1 VRDPSSPTSGPAP
14 EAIAELVAAG
24 DVDGLRAILD
34 RVDVLGTADA
44 LARLDPEERPVPFGL
59 LAKAR
64 AVAVFEALDP
74 AIQEELLENLPPTSV
89 AQLFEELDPDDRA
102 RLVDEMPAMVS
113 SPLIAGLS
121 PHEQE
126 LTRTLLAYPPGS
138 AGRIMSPEF
147 VGLTADMT
155 VADALDRVR
164 RDGPAAETVLVL
176 PVTDRDGRLV
186 GEIDLPDLVFAD
198 PASTIGGVM
207 RPDALACLV
216 DADREEA
223 ARLVQEADLVALP
236 IVDHEARLVGILT
249 VDDAMEIL
257 EEEVTEDLARGGAIQ
272 PLGRPYV
279 AVSVLRL
286 ARSRLPWLLALALA
300 ATLTVNVLA
309 AFEGTLAQVIS
320 LALFIPLLIG
330 TGGNTGAQASTT
342 VIRAIAV
349 AEIRAADL
357 GWVVLREARV
367 GLLVGVM
374 LGGLAFVPLTLLF
387 DPQIGAIVGITLL
400 AICTYA
406 TSIGAFLPMMASR
419 IGVDPALMSAPLVTT
434 LVDATGLVVYFL
446 VARAI
451 LGI

>member
-1 VRDPSSPTSGPAP
+1 
-14 EAIAELVAAG
+14 
-24 DVDGLRAILD
+24 
-34 RVDVLGTADA
+34 
-44 LARLDPEERPVPFGL
+44 
-59 LAKAR
+59 
-64 AVAVFEALDP
+64 
-74 AIQEELLENLPPTSV
+74 
-89 AQLFEELDPDDRA
+89 
-102 RLVDEMPAMVS
+102 
-113 SPLIAGLS
+113 
-121 PHEQE
+121 
-126 LTRTLLAYPPGS
+126 
-138 AGRIMSPEF
+138 

>member
-1 VRDPSSPTSGPAP
+1 MRDPGSPASDLDP
-14 EAIAELVAAG
+14 EAIAELIAEG
-24 DVDGLRAILD
+24 DADGLTVLLAGA
-34 RVDVLGTADA
+34 DVLGTADA
-44 LARLDPEERPVPFGL
+44 LARLDPDDRSVSFGL
-59 LAKAR
+59 LPRDR
-64 AVAVFEALDP
+64 ALAVLEALDP
-74 AIQEELLENLPPTSV
+74 AIQEEVLDHLPAASV

-121 PHEQE
+121 PHERE
-126 LTRTLLAYPPGS
+126 LTTALLAYPPGS

-155 VADALDRVR
+155 VAEALDRVR

-176 PVTDRDGRLV
+176 PVTDGDGRLV
-186 GEIDLPDLVFAD
+186 GEIDLPDLVFAE
-198 PASTIGGVM
+198 PMRPIGAVM
-207 RPDALACLV
+207 RPDAVACLV

-223 ARLVQEADLVALP
+223 ARLMQEADLVALP
-236 IVDHEARLVGILT
+236 IVDHEARLVGVLT

-257 EEEVTEDLARGGAIQ
+257 EEEVTEDLARSGASQ

-309 AFEGTLAQVIS
+309 AFEATLAQVIS

-330 TGGNTGAQASTT
+330 TGGNTGAQATTT
-342 VIRAIAV
+342 VVRALAV
-349 AEIRAADL
+349 AEIRPGDL
-357 GWVVLREARV
+357 RWVVLREARV
-367 GLLVGVM
+367 GLLMGIM
-374 LGGLAFVPLTLLF
+374 LAALAFIPLTLLF
-387 DPQIGAIVGITLL
+387 EPRIGAIVGITLL

-406 TSIGAFLPMMASR
+406 TSIGAFLPLMAGR
-419 IGVDPALMSAPLVTT
+419 LGVDPALMSAPLVTT
-434 LVDATGLVVYFL
+434 LVDASGLVVYFL
-446 VARAI
+446 VAQAV